1 MYHLMKPSKTP
12 AETTGFSALLRNR
25 SFLWLWTGQ
34 ALSQIADKILII
46 FAISLLSTYR
56 IPASLSA
63 SSGSAIMIANTI
75 PAIVFGAAAG
85 ILVDRYLKKQTMV
98 LSNLLRAGLV
108 VLIIFLPKELVLLL
122 LVMFAISTVTQV
134 FTPAEQ
140 SITPLVVLP
149 EHLISANSLST
160 ITQLGS
166 VVVGFAS
173 GDWILSTIKQHF
185 GDFGN
190 AIFFGIIYL
199 LAAGCCQMIRSRE
212 VLPQKIGKKSY
223 NPLPEFMEGMRYLQS
238 NRLIQHAMV
247 QLTIL
252 FATIAALQVLSI
264 NLVIEMGLKKTQFG
278 LLVAATGVGLVIG
291 AAVLGNWGNRLRNKP
306 LPLIGFGIITL
317 VLVGYIL
324 FKQLWSAL
332 LISTILG
339 FGAALIAVPMQT
351 LIQEKTPESM
361 RGKVFGF
368 QNNAV
373 NVALS
378 LPLAVAGPLADRFGI
393 NAVLVGMTMVLGS
406 AGIWVWQ
413 KDRQISPHLP

>member
-1 MYHLMKPSKTP
+1 MLPAKTSTE
-12 AETTGFSALLRNR
+12 ANSFQGLLRNR
-25 SFLWLWTGQ
+25 SFLWLWAGQ
-34 ALSQIADKILII
+34 ALSQVADKILII

-56 IPASLSA
+56 VPAGLSA

-85 ILVDRYLKKQTMV
+85 ILVDRYLKQRIMV

-108 VLIIFLPKELVLLL
+108 MSIVFLPKELVLLL
-122 LVMFAISTVTQV
+122 LVMFAVSTVTQV

-140 SITPLVVLP
+140 SITPLVVQP
-149 EHLISANSLST
+149 EHLLTANALST

-185 GDFGN
+185 GEFGD
-190 AIFFGIIYL
+190 ATFFGIVYL
-199 LAAGCCQMIRSRE
+199 LAAGCCQLMQSRE
-212 VLPQKIGKKSY
+212 VLPQHSGPRSY
-223 NPLPEFMEGMRYLQS
+223 NPLPEFMEGIHYLQS
-238 NRLIQHAMV
+238 NRLIQHAMI

-291 AAVLGNWGNRLRNKP
+291 AAVLGNWGNRLRHQP
-306 LPLIGFGIITL
+306 LPLVGFAIITL
-317 VLVGYIL
+317 VLLGYIL

-332 LISTILG
+332 LISGILG
-339 FGAALIAVPMQT
+339 FGAALVAVPMQT

-378 LPLAVAGPLADRFGI
+378 LPLAIAGPLADRFGI
-393 NAVLVGMTMVLGS
+393 NAVLIGMSMVIAS

-413 KDRQISPHLP
+413 NNRHIPSDVV

>member
-1 MYHLMKPSKTP
+1 MTPSKIP
-12 AETTGFSALLRNR
+12 AEKNGFSALLQNR
-25 SFLWLWTGQ
+25 SFLWLWMGQ

-46 FAISLLSTYR
+46 FAISLLSTYHV
-56 IPASLSA
+56 PASLSA

-85 ILVDRYLKKQTMV
+85 ILVDRYRKKQTMV

-108 VLIIFLPKELVLLL
+108 ISIVFLPKELVLLL

-140 SITPLVVLP
+140 SITPLVVPP
-149 EHLISANSLST
+149 EHLIPANSLST

-173 GDWILSTIKQHF
+173 GDWILSTIKQYF

-212 VLPQKIGKKSY
+212 VLPEQIGARSY
-223 NPLPEFMEGMRYLQS
+223 NPLPEFKEGLRYLRG
-238 NRLIQHAMV
+238 NRLVQHAMV

-264 NLVIEMGLKKTQFG
+264 NLVLEMGLKKTQFG

-291 AAVLGNWGNRLRNKP
+291 AAVLGNWGNRLRDRP
-306 LPLIGFGIITL
+306 LPLVGFGIITL
-317 VLVGYIL
+317 VLIGYIL

-393 NAVLVGMTMVLGS
+393 NAVLIGMSMVIGL
-406 AGIWVWQ
+406 AGIWVWK
-413 KDRQISPHLP
+413 KDRQILPHLP